1 MNDRYLFR
9 GRAIHDYDARVN
21 MGEWVTGR
29 LSQCLSEISAIR
41 TEIDGEF
48 VSIRVETAS
57 LGLCSGIPAAK
68 SYRGTSRHDLL
79 IFEADVIIF
88 GGEIYEI
95 IFADACFWISQG
107 DYSMELHTLL
117 GQGDIE
123 IIGNVH
129 DKPTGASL

>member
-1 MNDRYLFR
+1 MSEKYLFR
-9 GRAIHDYDARVN
+9 AKACYNAEWLIGSLVEREFGKFQIIIHPNGVR
-21 MGEWVTGR
+21 
-29 LSQCLSEISAIR
+29 QIISADPATI
-41 TEIDGEF
+41 
-48 VSIRVETAS
+48 
-57 LGLCSGIPAAK
+57 GLCSGIPAAK

-79 IFEADVIIF
+79 IFEADVIVF